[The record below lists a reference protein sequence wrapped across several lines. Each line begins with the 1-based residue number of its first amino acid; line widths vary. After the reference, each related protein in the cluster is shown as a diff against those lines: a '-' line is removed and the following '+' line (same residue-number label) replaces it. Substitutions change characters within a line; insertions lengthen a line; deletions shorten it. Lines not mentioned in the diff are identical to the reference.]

1 MTTAEG
7 RSPKPAEI
15 RAARSAAGLWVSFT
29 GGDVKERHCET
40 CGAVLVRKK
49 RRRNGRPNGRE
60 PLPLFL
66 RRKSCGGKCA
76 RNGGHTPWSPEE
88 EATLRTLYPYFASSQ
103 IARMLGR
110 GEKATQL
117 KAEAMGLRKT
127 AKGRSNAARYAQ
139 ARRHGRVP
147 PSPHPGPRAGDRAAT

>member
-1 MTTAEG
+1 MAD
-7 RSPKPAEI
+7 SYQ
-15 RAARSAAGLWVSFT
+15 T
-29 GGDVKERHCET
+29 GGDVNERHCET
-40 CGAVLVRKK
+40 CGAVLVRKT
-49 RRRNGRPNGRE
+49 RRRRDGRPNGLE

-76 RNGGHTPWSPEE
+76 RNGGHTPWSLEE

-147 PSPHPGPRAGDRAAT
+147 PSLHHMAMVPGPRAGERSAA